1 MKRTISFN
9 LSIIPFI
16 WILFFFSCKKDSPI
30 TPEKQIHF
38 SVDTLFFDT
47 VFTAQGSSTRYVK
60 IYNNDNKKV
69 TLNNIRL
76 ENGELSP
83 YRLNING
90 SPGKEFK
97 NIEIAAK
104 DSLWIFVA
112 VTIDPNQDD
121 NPFFVADKLI
131 AQSGG
136 KKLSLPIISYG
147 QNANYIVDS
156 VLQTQIWTPEKPYVI
171 MKNALVDA
179 HATLTIQAGTRVY
192 MHQDSRLFVQG
203 SLKILGN
210 LEEKVI
216 FQGDR
221 LDRDVYV
228 GEGGG
233 DVPGEWGGLYFFKE
247 STNNIIEH
255 AIFKNG
261 GASTRLFDNTV
272 LAATIQVDKDENFSA
287 TNPKL
292 TIKNSTIYNSQG
304 YGIVAFNSSIK
315 AENCLIVQCGAENIM
330 LFEGGNYDFNHCTIA
345 TYGSYFLK
353 HDKNVSMG
361 ILNYLPISQNEY
373 TGAPLTA
380 QINNC
385 IIYGSLHNEL
395 LIMNKEDYASSVQIK
410 HSLLKNKDGIANFV
424 NLENIIMNQD
434 PLFQNVDSLNFH
446 LSAGSPAIGA
456 GTLLS
461 GSTKDLDGKNW
472 LNPPSIGCYEFSE

>member
-1 MKRTISFN
+1 MKSTV
-9 LSIIPFI
+9 PFI
-16 WILFFFSCKKDSPI
+16 FSFVASIWVLFSFSCKKNNPI
-30 TPEKQIHF
+30 TPGNQLHF

-47 VFTAQGSSTRYVK
+47 VFTAQGSSTRFVK
-60 IYNNDNKKV
+60 IYNNDNQKIE
-69 TLNNIRL
+69 LSNIRL
-76 ENGELSP
+76 EKGALSP
-83 YRLNING
+83 YRLNVNG
-90 SPGKEFK
+90 SPGKEFQK
-97 NIEIAAK
+97 VEIAAK

-112 VTIDPNQDD
+112 VTIDPTQED
-121 NPFFVADKLI
+121 NPFFVEDKLI

-136 KKLSLPIISYG
+136 KNLSLPIISYG

-156 VLQTQIWTPEKPYVI
+156 VLQTQTWTPEKPYVI

-179 HATLTIQAGTRVY
+179 QATLTIQAGTRVY
-192 MHQDSRLFVQG
+192 VHQDSRLFVQG

-210 LEEKVI
+210 LDEKVI

-247 STNNIIEH
+247 STNNLIEH

-272 LAATIQVDKDENFSA
+272 LAATIQVDKDENFNPSS
-287 TNPKL
+287 PKL

-315 AENCLIVQCGAENIM
+315 AENCLVVQCGAENIM
-330 LFEGGNYDFNHCTIA
+330 LFEGGNYDFTHCTIA

-353 HDKNVSMG
+353 HDKNTSMA
-361 ILNYLPISQNEY
+361 ILNFLPISQNEY
-373 TGAPLTA
+373 TGASLNT
-380 QINNC
+380 QIKNC
-385 IIYGSLHNEL
+385 IIYGSLPNEL
-395 LIMNKEDYASSVQIK
+395 MIQNKEDYPSSVQIK
-410 HSLLKNKDGIANFV
+410 NTLFKNKDGIANFV
-424 NLENIIMNQD
+424 SLENTIVNQD
-434 PLFQNVDSLNFH
+434 PLFQKIDSLNFR
-446 LSAGSPAIGA
+446 LSSGSPAIGA
-456 GTLLS
+456 GSVLS
-461 GSTKDLDGKNW
+461 GSLKDLDGKNW